1 MRPLLVALTATA
13 ALAVPS
19 FSQSVV
25 PAGTP
30 VVVTTDG
37 LFVPS
42 SVSSTPLLFASAAAI
57 AGTSTL
63 TAPAIE
69 WELGTDGFLVTSG
82 AKLYRVTIT
91 ALAPGQF
98 TVTDLTPSSALPLN
112 LFDLDLHP
120 GTGELFLL
128 DQTDDVALRYAP
140 PFALGM
146 SPVDAIPVA
155 GTARALAIS
164 TRSYPNALDIAE
176 SSQVTR
182 IPLDGSANVAVSFL
196 PFASGLDHGV
206 ESGGVQGTYIVAKGS
221 NTVGRATG
229 GPDLLLDMNVG
240 ASCNKVAQAPVDI
253 EWNSLTNR
261 AFVLAENGVNPI
273 CAAVFPGVG
282 PNHVFRFPEA
292 QGPVGTTLAT
302 FAGGSGITGTNGDL
316 AVVVGDF
323 ATIAAYGDACA
334 PSGAGPKLDIGQSV
348 ITPSSTSIAFELTQ
362 APANQPAALMLSS
375 VATHAPLPSGC
386 VVLVGS
392 GLTQT
397 LGTTNAQGALS
408 VSMPTSPLP
417 QGLDFFVQAV
427 VSSPSG
433 LTLSEGLAVHVGL

>member
-1 MRPLLVALTATA
+1 MRPILVALTCAA
-13 ALAVPS
+13 FAAPALA
-19 FSQSVV
+19 QSVV

-30 VVVTTDG
+30 VVVTTNG
-37 LFVPS
+37 LFVPDS
-42 SVSSTPLLFASAAAI
+42 TSSTPLLFASAAAI

-69 WELGTDGFLVTSG
+69 WELGTDSFLVASG

-91 ALAPGQF
+91 ALGPGQF
-98 TVTDLTPSSALPLN
+98 TVADLTPASALPLN

-128 DQTDDVALRYAP
+128 DQTDDVVLRYAP
-140 PFALGM
+140 PFAAGM

-155 GTARALAIS
+155 GSARALAVS
-164 TRSYPNALDIAE
+164 TRSHPNALDIAE

-182 IPLDGSANVAVSFL
+182 IPLDGSASVVVSFL
-196 PFASGLDHGV
+196 PFASGLDHSV
-206 ESGGVQGTYIVAKGS
+206 ETGGVQGTFMVAKGS
-221 NTVGRATG
+221 STVGRATG
-229 GPDLLLDMNVG
+229 GPDLLLDLNFVG
-240 ASCNKVAQAPVDI
+240 FCNKLAQAPVDV

-261 AFVLAENGVNPI
+261 AFVLAENGVNPQ
-273 CAAVFPGVG
+273 CAAAFPAAG

-292 QGPVGTTLAT
+292 QGPVGPTLAT

-323 ATIAAYGDACA
+323 ATIAAYGEACA
-334 PSGAGPKLDIGQSV
+334 PAGAGPVLDIGQSV

-392 GLTQT
+392 GLVQS
-397 LGTTNAQGALS
+397 LGTTNAQGELS

-417 QGLDFFVQAV
+417 QGLEFFVQAV

-433 LTLSEGLAVHVGL
+433 LALSEGLAVHVGP